1 MERIENTFKELKK
14 KGEKA
19 LVAYFTA
26 GFPCLEETP
35 WILKKAVEMG
45 VDILEVGVPFS
56 DPTADGPTIQLASKK
71 AIEAGTTL
79 GGVLEMVAS
88 IRKEVVV
95 PIVLFSYYN
104 PILAY
109 GIEKFCQRAKG
120 AGVDGLLVVDLP
132 PEEAS
137 ELSSHLGSGGI
148 PLIRLVAPTTSHRR
162 LRKILRGAEG
172 FIYCISSTSVTG
184 TSSPQLN
191 DVRSQVSTIKGL
203 SRVPV
208 VVGFGIST
216 AQEARKIAS
225 FCDGVV
231 VGSAL
236 VRIVGESHNCQ
247 TAAQRVADYL
257 SAIKRAIV
265 QSSRS

>member
-1 MERIENTFKELKK
+1 MGRIERTFKDLKR

-26 GFPCLEETP
+26 GFPCLDETP
-35 WILKKAVEMG
+35 WILKKAVEAG

-71 AIEAGTTL
+71 AIEGGTTL

-88 IRKEVVV
+88 LRRELEV

-104 PILAY
+104 PILAF
-109 GIEKFCQRAKG
+109 GLGRFCQRAEEVG
-120 AGVDGLLVVDLP
+120 LDGLLVVDLP

-137 ELSSHLGSGGI
+137 ELSSHLRSNGI
-148 PLIRLVAPTTSHRR
+148 PLIRLVAPTTSQKR
-162 LRKILRGAEG
+162 LKKILRGAEG

-184 TSSPQLN
+184 TSSPQLS
-191 DVRSQVSTIKGL
+191 DVTNQVSSIRAL
-203 SRVPV
+203 SRLPV

-216 AQEARKIAS
+216 AEEGRKIAS

-236 VRIVGESHNCQ
+236 MRILGEYQ
-247 TAAQRVADYL
+247 DFKTGAQRVADYL
-257 SAIKRAIV
+257 AAMKKAIV
-265 QSSRS
+265 QS